1 MYQKE
6 GDQKYWVKS
15 TIDYNTLKA
24 SLLVGIKITPP
35 YPYRGLPHLISTDM
49 EKGAPSVDL
58 TWEGDEA

>member
-15 TIDYNTLKA
+15 TIDYNALKA

-35 YPYRGLPHLISTDM
+35 YPYRGLPRLTNIDM
-49 EKGAPSVDL
+49 GMGETSEECGLDL
-58 TWEGDEA
+58 GG